1 MALKYRWLDT
11 EYPVRCCGRR
21 SILRGCEGRILTLP
35 VRGRGIKQNAL
46 VDFGGTLAVVP
57 AATLRNVNP

>member
-1 MALKYRWLDT
+1 MALKYRWIDT
-11 EYPVRCCGRR
+11 EHPVRCRARR
-21 SILRGCEGRILTLP
+21 SVHRGHTGRLVTLP
-35 VRGRGIKQNAL
+35 MQGRGIKQNAL

>member
-1 MALKYRWLDT
+1 MKYRWLDT
-11 EYPVRCCGRR
+11 EHPVRCCGRR
-21 SILRGCEGRILTLP
+21 SVHRGHTGRLLTLP
-35 VRGRGIKQNAL
+35 RRGRGIKQNAL